1 MKGVKPIPTP
11 ARLRWREF
19 RIRVVPWLVYA
30 SVLAASAWIW
40 VRHVAP
46 PQLVGE
52 VEIVRTQVN
61 STRAGRLAD
70 LRVEQFQAVR
80 AGEVL
85 GRVITTDPDVVSGT
99 LEVIRAELNLLRA
112 QADPL
117 LTRERAG
124 VDFERLRLAW
134 MEQRVELAAS
144 RVRLQY
150 AESEAD
156 RVTRLYHDQTGIVAK
171 NDYELA
177 LNNRD
182 TLRKEVAE
190 RETLVAETRA
200 AMNKFR
206 LANLPKSITATN
218 APGADPFQASLALQE
233 SKLRLAEAQLRPLS
247 LRAPVDGVVS
257 AIYRRSGENVA
268 PGDPILTI
276 TARESRRILAFVIP
290 PIHREPVVGMSMEVV
305 KRTERRE
312 TALAQVL
319 HVGSFMDAVP
329 VNLLAPVNSRSIG
342 LNNRPDSA
350 ASGTAQIGL
359 PVVLSLPPELDLRPG
374 ELVDLRWLP
383 GAPSG
388 T

>member
-19 RIRVVPWLVYA
+19 RIRVIPGLVYA

-40 VRHVAP
+40 VRHVTP

-70 LRVEQFQAVR
+70 LKVEQFQPVK
-80 AGEVL
+80 AGQML
-85 GRVITTDPDVVSGT
+85 GQVVTTDPEVLSGT
-99 LEVIRAELNLLRA
+99 LAVIRAELELIRA

-124 VDFERLRLAW
+124 VDFERWRLDW

-150 AESEAD
+150 AEAEAN
-156 RVTRLYHDQTGIVAK
+156 RITQLYESKTGIVSK
-171 NDYELA
+171 DEYDQI

-182 TLRKEVAE
+182 ILRKEIAE
-190 RETLVAETRA
+190 RETLVAETQA
-200 AMNKFR
+200 AMNQFR
-206 LANLPKSITATN
+206 LADLQKTAASTVTN
-218 APGADPFQASLALQE
+218 TPTSDPFQASLALQE
-233 SKLRLAEAQLRPLS
+233 SKLRLTEAELKPLP
-247 LRAPVDGVVS
+247 LIAPVDGVIS
-257 AIYRRSGENVA
+257 AVYRRSGENVA

-276 TARESRRILAFVIP
+276 TARQSRRILAFVIP
-290 PIHREPVVGMSMEVV
+290 PVRREPTVGMSMEVV
-305 KRTERRE
+305 KRTGRRE
-312 TALAQVL
+312 TALAQVT

-329 VNLLAPVNSRSIG
+329 TSLLAPVNLRTIG
-342 LNNRPDSA
+342 LDNRPDNA
-350 ASGTAQIGL
+350 AAGAVQIGL
-359 PVVLSLPPELDLRPG
+359 PVVLTLPPELDLRPG
-374 ELVDLRWLP
+374 ELVDLRWVP
-383 GAPSG
+383 EG
-388 T
+388 